1 MTATAF
7 GNFGRYEKALSLIRA
22 TGGVLTEGP
31 FGQAHRVYGNNNHQ
45 MVRFRNHCFE
55 INLFLCFHDSNLIF
69 YFLYLIFAF
78 FFVFFYFFL
87 FYLYLLR
94 FNLLEKAVIKPIMQF
109 VVVPLHQ
116 LSLILCLDFNRHLQI
131 HFLF

>member
-22 TGGVLTEGP
+22 TGGVLSEGP

-55 INLFLCFHDSNLIF
+55 INLFLCFHDSYNLIF
-69 YFLYLIFAF
+69 IIFLYLLSFLSF
-78 FFVFFYFFL
+78 FIFL

-116 LSLILCLDFNRHLQI
+116 LSLILCLDFDHHLQI
-131 HFLF
+131 RFLF